1 MSSKQNNADRFSGFA
16 DIYENARPKV
26 PRYPVDVIC
35 RYLGGAPRLV
45 VDMGCGTG
53 LSSEVWQ
60 GVSERIIGIEP
71 SGAVVIGE
79 TRDAHGE
86 IPLYVAEEYSDYS
99 DNDIIIGSILDN
111 EVTLEDRAEKQKII
125 RSFES
130 VLYKYDGEFKDVS
143 VFILKYYYYMRIR
156 LDDDWHNDIWAGMY
170 SWNCIAPH
178 EWDEDGFETAKGRF
192 YSSVL
197 GKVDAS
203 LFVEVDP
210 R

>member
-60 GVSERIIGIEP
+60 GVSERIIGIE
-71 SGAVVIGE
+71 SSDAVVIGE

-143 VFILKYYYYMRIR
+143 VFVLKYYYYMRIR
-156 LDDDWHNDIWAGMY
+156 LDDDWHNDI
-170 SWNCIAPH
+170 
-178 EWDEDGFETAKGRF
+178 
-192 YSSVL
+192 
-197 GKVDAS
+197 
-203 LFVEVDP
+203 
-210 R
+210 